1 MIPLRVL
8 KGSLWVFWACDLW
21 VSIDSMTVTVKY
33 LKNRGFRS
41 RNRVKPENTIIWF
54 SICFRFKRI
63 RKFSKRF
70 ESGFGSAFSTF
81 FDGCLDTGKNL
92 FWSLGKWNWLI
103 RFLDGPLPMI
113 WSHSHQPK
121 KHMVMRQTGKLDFSR
136 IKNPEMGFLL
146 DLESKICPILT

>member
-21 VSIDSMTVTVKY
+21 LSIDSMTVAVKY
-33 LKNRGFRS
+33 LKNRRFRS

-54 SICFRFKRI
+54 SICFL
-63 RKFSKRF
+63 F
-70 ESGFGSAFSTF
+70 ESIQKDSNLESVPRFQPF

-146 DLESKICPILT
+146 DLKSKICPILT